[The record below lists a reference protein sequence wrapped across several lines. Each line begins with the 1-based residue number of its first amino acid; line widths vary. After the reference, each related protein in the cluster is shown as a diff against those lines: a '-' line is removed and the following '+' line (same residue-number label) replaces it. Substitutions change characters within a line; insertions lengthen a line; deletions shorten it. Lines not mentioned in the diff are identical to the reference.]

1 MKLDKK
7 LMLKLMKEEYDKRV
21 KYYLGEIETRDK
33 DRNVNLIKDAKG
45 LKVRNKQGLELTIED
60 FVVIDNIEYVVL
72 RPPEMER
79 AGVEEDQD
87 DINVVDQMKVDNS
100 YEVQES
106 LTEAEDEDED
116 EEKTNNLNRD
126 LRAKSKKMDYKR
138 SFKDYDADYDS
149 LSKSDIRDGFVYVKI
164 TDFESEY
171 SL

>member
-33 DRNVNLIKDAKG
+33 DRNVNLVKDAQG

-87 DINVVDQMKVDNS
+87 DMGVVDQMKADDS

-106 LTEAEDEDED
+106 LTEAEDE
-116 EEKTNNLNRD
+116 EETNSLDRD

>member
-33 DRNVNLIKDAKG
+33 DRDVNLIKDAKG

-87 DINVVDQMKVDNS
+87 DINVVDQIKAN
-100 YEVQES
+100 
-106 LTEAEDEDED
+106 
-116 EEKTNNLNRD
+116 
-126 LRAKSKKMDYKR
+126 
-138 SFKDYDADYDS
+138 
-149 LSKSDIRDGFVYVKI
+149 DIY
-164 TDFESEY
+164 
-171 SL
+171 

>member
-33 DRNVNLIKDAKG
+33 DRDVNLVKDAKG

-60 FVVIDNIEYVVL
+60 FVVIDNIEYIVL

-87 DINVVDQMKVDNS
+87 DINVVDQMKTNDS

-106 LTEAEDEDED
+106 LTEAEDE
-116 EEKTNNLNRD
+116 EKTNNLDRD

-149 LSKSDIRDGFVYVKI
+149 LNKSDVRDGFVYVKI

>member
-33 DRNVNLIKDAKG
+33 DRNVNLVKDAKG
-45 LKVRNKQGLELTIED
+45 LKVRNMQGLELTIED

-87 DINVVDQMKVDNS
+87 DVDVVDQMKADDS

-106 LTEAEDEDED
+106 LTEAEDE
-116 EEKTNNLNRD
+116 EETNSLDRD

>member
-33 DRNVNLIKDAKG
+33 DRDVNLVKDAKG

-60 FVVIDNIEYVVL
+60 FVVIDNIEYIVL

-87 DINVVDQMKVDNS
+87 DINVVDQMKTNDS

-106 LTEAEDEDED
+106 LTEAEDE
-116 EEKTNNLNRD
+116 EKTNNLDRD